1 MLNSILKI
9 FPALKQ
15 SYLTLLE
22 DLDSPI
28 LPYSITK
35 LADHYF
41 NFLDGLHTAF
51 KSNEFK
57 QVPQFWKQFESTYES
72 QKINSLELANMLQQR
87 NLEYSILKSYLK
99 FLIEVQETIS
109 ASLLEHFIY
118 DLKHHNAVKESLPP
132 FFLFIN
138 WLDNSEKAEKTL
150 ITYFNLFS
158 QEHINSLSYFNNVP
172 QLEYFIDKLF
182 LLPKNLD
189 NDRAFDNT
197 QYDNFNTT
205 NLFSLNKKEL
215 VFDSVLKNNSISI
228 PEQFIDY
235 ITYCIS
241 KFKQDIIKS
250 QSFLESKEFKEFL
263 KSYEKQKME
272 FLFPAKNL
280 KLKTVK
286 I

>member
-1 MLNSILKI
+1 MFNPIINK

-15 SYLTLLE
+15 SYLSLLE

-35 LADHYF
+35 LADNYF
-41 NFLDGLHTAF
+41 DFLESIHTAF
-51 KSNEFK
+51 KTDK
-57 QVPQFWKQFESTYES
+57 FEDVYQSWVKFEQIYES
-72 QKINSLELANMLQQR
+72 QKINSLELANILHQN
-87 NLEYSILKSYLK
+87 NLEYIILKSYLK
-99 FLIEVQETIS
+99 FIIEVQETI
-109 ASLLEHFIY
+109 ASSFLEHFIY
-118 DLKHHNAVKESLPP
+118 DLNHHNAVKKHLPP
-132 FFLFIN
+132 FFLFTN
-138 WLDNSEKAEKTL
+138 WLNNSEISDKNQ

-158 QEHINSLSYFNNVP
+158 QEHINSLSYFNNIP
-172 QLEYFIDKLF
+172 QLENFIDKIF

-189 NDRAFDNT
+189 DRSFDNT
-197 QYDNFNTT
+197 QYDNFNTK

-215 VFDSVLKNNSISI
+215 FFDSALKNNSISI

-250 QSFLESKEFKEFL
+250 QTFLDSKEFKEFL

-272 FLFPAKNL
+272 FIFPAKNI
-280 KLKTVK
+280 KFKTVK